1 MNRPTRVRYLVV
13 ALATAMAVL
22 LYLDRI
28 CISFLERYIRE
39 DLHLSN
45 DQASWL
51 LSAFFWAYALGQV
64 PAGWLS
70 DRFGARTV
78 LALYILLWSL
88 FTGWMGLAESF
99 LLLVVFRFGC
109 GLAQAGAYPTS
120 AGIVSKW
127 VPFSARALASS
138 IIATGGRIGGFA
150 APVLTGYLLV
160 AFVPVAE
167 SSLLDADDIMD
178 PQAFRKQ
185 LAESG
190 HSPTQRLSVSI
201 RHMLG
206 ANLSTYDET
215 QLVASLNTILKRPDL
230 YQHVDVKDFPLPAE
244 AIQMAR
250 LPENQLTPDQI
261 ERRNRLLLEAAYP
274 KHIRKVYR
282 SGWRP
287 VLLVYGAVGLVV
299 AGLFWIVVRNR
310 PQDHPRCNQE
320 ERSLIEEGRL
330 AASPHGK
337 VGAIPWGLMLRSG
350 NLWLSSISQFGTNFG
365 WVFLITLLPRFL
377 ADVHHVPVVE
387 RGWLAGWPLLV
398 GMTGMLAGGWLTDRL
413 TRSFGLRWGR
423 RLPMALTR
431 FVAMAAFI
439 AAPFLDS
446 PPLVTVAFC
455 VVALATDLGTAA
467 VWAFKQDIGG
477 RHVGSV
483 LGWGNMWGAVGA
495 ACSPLVLNWLVQ
507 ESGWPAAFA
516 ACALAFFLSG
526 VTALGVDSTVP
537 IMAAEQSTAI
547 TNLYRAGEF
556 EAGRDR

>member
-1 MNRPTRVRYLVV
+1 MSRPTRVRYLVV

-45 DQASWL
+45 DEASWL

-127 VPFSARALASS
+127 VPFSGRALASS
-138 IIATGGRIGGFA
+138 LIATGGRIGGFI
-150 APVLTGYLLV
+150 APVLTAYLLV
-160 AFVPVAE
+160 AFVPARE
-167 SSLLDADDIMD
+167 SSLLSDADVMD
-178 PQAFRKQ
+178 FTDLRKQ
-185 LAESG
+185 LHKSG
-190 HSPTQRLSVSI
+190 DSPSERLAATI
-201 RHMLG
+201 RSMLG
-206 ANLSTYDET
+206 AHFPTADET
-215 QLVASLNTILKRPDL
+215 QLVAGLNAVLKRPDL
-230 YQHVDVKDFPLPAE
+230 YEMVQLNDFPLPAE
-244 AIQMAR
+244 AIHLAELSPAEMT
-250 LPENQLTPDQI
+250 PEQVD
-261 ERRNRLLLEAAYP
+261 RRNRLLLEAAFPDYL
-274 KHIRKVYR
+274 RKVYG

-287 VLLVYGAVGLVV
+287 TLLVYGLAGVVV
-299 AGLFWIVVRNR
+299 AVLFWLLVRNR
-310 PQDHPRCNQE
+310 PQDHPGCNQAE
-320 ERSLIEEGRL
+320 LELIEEGRL
-330 AASPHGK
+330 AASPHGR
-337 VGAIPWGLMLRSG
+337 VGAIPFQCMVRSL

-365 WVFLITLLPRFL
+365 WVFLITLLPRYL

-387 RGWLAGWPLLV
+387 RGWLAGLPLAI
-398 GMTGMLAGGWLTDRL
+398 GMLGMLAGGWLTDRL
-413 TRSFGLRWGR
+413 TRALGLRWGR

-431 FVAMAAFI
+431 FVAMAAFV
-439 AAPFLDS
+439 AVPFLQT
-446 PPLVTVAFC
+446 PPLVTAAFC
-455 VVALATDLGTAA
+455 VVAVATDLGTAA

-495 ACSPLVLNWLVQ
+495 ACSPLALNWLV
-507 ESGWPAAFA
+507 EASGWPAAFA

-526 VTALGVDSTVP
+526 ITALGVDSTVP
-537 IMAAEQSTAI
+537 IVPAKA
-547 TNLYRAGEF
+547 
-556 EAGRDR
+556 